1 MYVCMYV
8 CMYICMLA
16 CVSDFNFSAVRLD
29 INSKA
34 DNIFCLLSGVSCG
47 LKMQGIS
54 NTATFCI
61 FFYLISVVMIH
72 VCRKANLK

>member
-8 CMYICMLA
+8 CMLA

-34 DNIFCLLSGVSCG
+34 DNIFCLVSEVSI
-47 LKMQGIS
+47 QGKS
-54 NTATFCI
+54 DTATFLYRS
-61 FFYLISVVMIH
+61 FFLFHFCCYDTYM
-72 VCRKANLK
+72 